1 MCAFEPSGEQ
11 ENRPGSESNE
21 LSNPAAKKNAVQG
34 EEGHQVPIDCPLRK
48 KGIDPH
54 NHKPFKEIEAYIAF
68 LEREDRAEWQKP
80 LQVIEAL
87 KLKGDE
93 RILDMR
99 VQAADFNGGKLPEGR
114 VIAADTEPDMV
125 KYIHHKSRTS
135 GIENIEAMI
144 DRFSRCPRDL
154 DAIFIA
160 MCSTRGS
167 TGA

>member
-1 MCAFEPSGEQ
+1 MRIVPFIVLTLLFTGCAHSSHPGEQ

-87 KLKGDE
+87 KLKG
-93 RILDMR
+93 
-99 VQAADFNGGKLPEGR
+99 
-114 VIAADTEPDMV
+114 
-125 KYIHHKSRTS
+125 
-135 GIENIEAMI
+135 
-144 DRFSRCPRDL
+144 
-154 DAIFIA
+154 
-160 MCSTRGS
+160 
-167 TGA
+167 